1 MFFFQ
6 KYNKKFVLFFQ
17 HIKIVYNKKQVI
29 LIIIV
34 KNTLHIKFLTKNL
47 KNSIHTKNKVCL
59 I

>member
-34 KNTLHIKFLTKNL
+34 KNITYQI
-47 KNSIHTKNKVCL
+47 SY
-59 I
+59 